1 MRWAVADVGLAVLLL
16 TGVVGVGRASAHDPL
31 DPGTRIRKPGHV
43 VHTHD
48 GARAYRANGAWRGI
62 GVLDP
67 RTLRVLREIAHGEAV
82 DLVALSEDGRWLY
95 GMSPSAEHILVIET
109 ATERIVGRLPL
120 LFPRLPR

>member
-1 MRWAVADVGLAVLLL
+1 M
-16 TGVVGVGRASAHDPL
+16 GVGRTLAHDPL

-43 VHTHD
+43 VHSHD
-48 GARAYRANGAWRGI
+48 GARAYRANGTRRGI

-67 RTLRVLREIAHGEAV
+67 RTLRVLREIATGERV

-95 GMSPSAEHILVIET
+95 GVSLQADHIVVVET

-120 LFPRLPR
+120 LLPRPPQ